1 MASSRAMS
9 VAASLA
15 VVLSVV
21 SWAALAQAMYLL
33 LEERAG
39 RHTSWLIVA
48 SVVCLFGAGW
58 LAGYTKSVAP
68 IRSTV
73 ATVLCI
79 LLIAS
84 GVWSQ
89 VAYG

>member
-9 VAASLA
+9 AAASLA
-15 VVLSVV
+15 VTLSLFAWV
-21 SWAALAQAMYLL
+21 SLGGAMYVALARSTPSYMP
-33 LEERAG
+33 
-39 RHTSWLIVA
+39 WLIVGC
-48 SVVCLFGAGW
+48 VVCLFGAGW
-58 LAGYTKSVAP
+58 LAGYTKGVAP
-68 IRSTV
+68 VRSTI

-79 LLIAS
+79 LLIVS